1 MLTVILKRE
10 VQTMPVFT
18 IYPEYEAAS
27 DAEDEATLSD
37 SGDTFLVSSVEDED
51 GNDITE
57 ELTSVDLDY
66 SYKDDQEG
74 YDDLRRDIA
83 DSLGLE
89 VADVS
94 IEFGVFEV

>member
-1 MLTVILKRE
+1 
-10 VQTMPVFT
+10 MPIFT

-27 DAEDEATLSD
+27 DAEDEANLGD
-37 SGDTFLVSSVEDED
+37 NADTFLVSSVEDED

-57 ELTSVDLDY
+57 QLSDVELDY
-66 SYKDDQEG
+66 SYKDDQAG
-74 YDDLRRDIA
+74 YDDLRQDIA

-94 IEFGVFEV
+94 IEFGIFEI